1 MTVPKRSTGRPPS
14 QDTLPTMGLMD
25 HLEELRKRLV
35 RALLALVVATALA
48 WTYIEEIFAFLARP
62 IYAVPEFQGK
72 KLAIFGVT
80 DGFVL
85 YFKVGLLAGAFL
97 AAPFILYQLYAFVAP
112 GLYQRERRF
121 AVPFVLIG
129 TMFFLAGGLFA
140 YYIAFPFSI
149 TFLLQFSSQFD
160 TVIAGDRYFGFL
172 MMVVLGLGL
181 MFELPIFLFLLSV
194 MNVVTPG
201 FLFRNFRWAV
211 LIIFLLAAIVT
222 PTPDIVNL
230 CLFALPTIVLYL
242 LGASAAWVVQVRR
255 NRRKLQEAA
264 EEPEDEELAAES

>member
-1 MTVPKRSTGRPPS
+1 MAADRSTGSPS
-14 QDTLPTMGLMD
+14 SENLPTMGLLD

-48 WTYIEEIFAFLARP
+48 WTYIEEIFEFLARP
-62 IYAVPEFQGK
+62 IYAVPEFAGK
-72 KLAIFGVT
+72 KLAIFSVT

-121 AVPFVLIG
+121 AVPFVLTG
-129 TMFFLAGGLFA
+129 TFFFVAGGLFA
-140 YYIAFPFSI
+140 YYVAFPFSV
-149 TFLLQFSSQFD
+149 TFLLQFSSRFD
-160 TVIAGDRYFGFL
+160 AVIAADKYFGFL

-194 MNVVTPG
+194 MNVVTPR
-201 FLFRNFRWAV
+201 FLLRHFRWAV
-211 LIIFLLAAIVT
+211 LIIFIIAAIVT
-222 PTPDIVNL
+222 PTPDVVNL
-230 CLFALPTIVLYL
+230 CVFALPTVALYL
-242 LGASAAWVVQVRR
+242 LGTAAAFVVQLRR
-255 NRRKLQEAA
+255 ERRKRLEAA
-264 EEPEDEELAAES
+264 TQS